1 MEKLK
6 KGQNP
11 RKALTSHK
19 ERGPKKYTYTVVD
32 VCTLARCKAEA
43 VNRDLKKTKVESES
57 GQSQAAA
64 LLSRVVGIVIKS
76 RLQLYSTPLP
86 DGAVSKLFLSPLRE
100 EDLKWETDG
109 PRKPTPSLEK
119 LQERWDGRWPRLDLY
134 WCAFPGCVQDRFVV
148 GMPGYC
154 ERHGSAVAWMY
165 ELEGLYSRGL
175 YACELLGI
183 AKPGEILYKDGNPWN
198 CRVDNLVRRKDQLP
212 AKGVWMAVQ
221 PSVFGSMCTACGK
234 PGRWIHPEGFVA
246 CQECRPESSGLPK
259 VSELEETT
267 LTDLNSILD
276 LPPVGVPNNS
286 FVESIRSSLDTEN
299 QEADAIVAK
308 PLISSTA
315 SINHD
320 DKTIKTI
327 GLFTR
332 LREVLIKSLDLGVS
346 TDVFMPAETFNFSK
360 MDPSGMDFDTLLKG
374 VGWAIKVI
382 CCIIESPGTLSE
394 TVTKLRYALQMEAPV
409 ISKLNLFDGHDFRT
423 SYGRTTLQ
431 LLG

>member
-1 MEKLK
+1 
-6 KGQNP
+6 
-11 RKALTSHK
+11 
-19 ERGPKKYTYTVVD
+19 
-32 VCTLARCKAEA
+32 
-43 VNRDLKKTKVESES
+43 
-57 GQSQAAA
+57 
-64 LLSRVVGIVIKS
+64 
-76 RLQLYSTPLP
+76 
-86 DGAVSKLFLSPLRE
+86 
-100 EDLKWETDG
+100 
-109 PRKPTPSLEK
+109 
-119 LQERWDGRWPRLDLY
+119 
-134 WCAFPGCVQDRFVV
+134 
-148 GMPGYC
+148 
-154 ERHGSAVAWMY
+154 
-165 ELEGLYSRGL
+165 
-175 YACELLGI
+175 
-183 AKPGEILYKDGNPWN
+183 
-198 CRVDNLVRRKDQLP
+198 
-212 AKGVWMAVQ
+212 
-221 PSVFGSMCTACGK
+221 MCTACGK